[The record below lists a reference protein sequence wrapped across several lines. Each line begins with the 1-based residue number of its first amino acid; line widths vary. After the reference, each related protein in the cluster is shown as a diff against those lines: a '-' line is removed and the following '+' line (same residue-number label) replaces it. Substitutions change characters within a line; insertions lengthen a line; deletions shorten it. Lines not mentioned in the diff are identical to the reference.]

1 MVVRVIPSC
10 NQTAQTAAK
19 ALLLNF
25 FIHYGFPA
33 RIHSDKG
40 ANCESKLIRFL
51 CSLTGLRKTW
61 TAPYNPMGNGMVER
75 LDKTL
80 LNMLGTH
87 RGESKVGLEVSTMIH
102 ASTAASHNS
111 TGFFPFFLMFGRHP
125 RLAVNTF
132 FGLPQ
137 DTKTVKC
144 HQDSVDKLKQQLAM
158 AYKTASKEAKKEC
171 GETERIL

>member
-10 NQTAQTAAK
+10 NQTAQTAVK

-33 RIHSDKG
+33 RIHSDQG
-40 ANCESKLIRFL
+40 ANFESKLIQLL

-61 TAPYNPMGNGMVER
+61 TARYNPVGNGMVER

-87 RGESKVGLEVSTMIH
+87 RGESKVGLEVLTMTH
-102 ASTAASHNS
+102 ASNAASHNS
-111 TGFFPFFLMFGRHP
+111 TGFFPFFLMFWLHH

-132 FGLPQ
+132 FGFPRTQRLLSVI
-137 DTKTVKC
+137 KTVLT
-144 HQDSVDKLKQQLAM
+144 S
-158 AYKTASKEAKKEC
+158 
-171 GETERIL
+171 